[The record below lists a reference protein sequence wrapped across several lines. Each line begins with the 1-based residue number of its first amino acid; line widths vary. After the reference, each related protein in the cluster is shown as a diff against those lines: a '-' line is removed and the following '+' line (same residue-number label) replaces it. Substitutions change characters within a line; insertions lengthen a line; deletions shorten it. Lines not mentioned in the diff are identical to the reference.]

1 MMTIEHLGFIVAS
14 YVLAGLVTL
23 ALISWVMLD
32 HRTQKARL
40 EKLEAQ
46 GVARRSGAKLS

>member
-1 MMTIEHLGFIVAS
+1 MNVEHLGFIVAS
-14 YVLAGLVTL
+14 YMLAGLVTL
-23 ALISWVMLD
+23 GLVLWVMLD
-32 HRTQKARL
+32 HRAQKVRL